1 MIETE
6 RSFEGTKM
14 SKGDETRQR
23 IIAAAAPMFNKQG
36 YAGCA
41 LSDIMAATGL
51 EKGGIYRHFES
62 KEEIAAEAFDY
73 AWTIAMAL
81 RRQGLDEI
89 PDHVDR
95 LKKHIAAFVNRSS
108 VPGGCPLLNTGVDS
122 DNGNAILRE
131 RVQKA
136 LREWQRLLRTTL
148 SDGIEA
154 GTVRADVDTDRVAR
168 LIISGLEGGM
178 LVSRIEKNDQAL
190 RDAMEQL
197 DRYLETEVRAKGSK
211 RKAVGG
217 RSIK

>member
-1 MIETE
+1 
-6 RSFEGTKM
+6 M

-23 IIAAAAPMFNKQG
+23 IIAAAAPIFNKQG

-81 RRQGLDEI
+81 RRQGLEEI

-95 LKKHIAAFVNRSS
+95 LKQHVAAFVFRSS
-108 VPGGCPLLNTGVDS
+108 IPGGCPLLNTGVDS
-122 DNGNAILRE
+122 DNGNPILLE
-131 RVQKA
+131 RVQRA
-136 LREWQRLLRTTL
+136 LRGWQKMLRTTL
-148 SDGIEA
+148 SDGIAAE
-154 GTVRADVDTDRVAR
+154 TVRADVDVDKVAR
-168 LIISGLEGGM
+168 LIVSALEGGM

-190 RDAMEQL
+190 KDAMEHLGAYL
-197 DRYLETEVRAKGSK
+197 DTQVRARRGRAMAGVAS
-211 RKAVGG
+211 VGVNA
-217 RSIK
+217 RR

>member
-1 MIETE
+1 
-6 RSFEGTKM
+6 M
-14 SKGDETRQR
+14 SKGNETRQR
-23 IIAAAAPMFNKQG
+23 IIAAAAPIFNKQG

-73 AWTIAMAL
+73 AWAIAMAL
-81 RRQGLDEI
+81 RRQGLEDI

-95 LKKHIAAFVNRSS
+95 LKKHIAAFVHGSS
-108 VPGGCPLLNTGVDS
+108 IPGGCPLLNTGVDS
-122 DNGNAILRE
+122 DNGNPILRE

-136 LREWQRLLRTTL
+136 LREWQRLLRSTL
-148 SDGIEA
+148 NDGIEA
-154 GTVRADVDTDRVAR
+154 GTVRPDVDVDRVAR

-190 RDAMEQL
+190 RTAMEQL
-197 DRYLETEVRAKGSK
+197 DRYLETEVRAKL
-211 RKAVGG
+211 AQTQGG
-217 RSIK
+217 G